1 MKVTDQL
8 IAEYNM
14 ADNSNRSD
22 NTSDLNNMEETK
34 AKWLTEQEFIKVENK
49 KLIFLWFVFFK

>member
-14 ADNSNRSD
+14 ANNSNRSD

-34 AKWLTEQEFIKVENK
+34 AKWLTEQEFIKVGQDIKN
-49 KLIFLWFVFFK
+49 